1 MRGAYSPDM
10 LKRNPILIAVLSALL
25 ASAVLVGARAQPT
38 NEQLAARCGQLYA
51 LADRYLTRRGEGSG
65 GPNMTLL
72 GAGLDCQKGRYDSGI
87 KTLEKLLRGQG
98 VT

>member
-1 MRGAYSPDM
+1 M
-10 LKRNPILIAVLSALL
+10 LKQHPILFGVLLSLL
-25 ASAVLVGARAQPT
+25 ASAVFTTARAQAS
-38 NEQLAARCGQLYA
+38 NEQLAARCSQLYA

-72 GAGLDCQKGRYDSGI
+72 GAGLDCQKGRYDSGL

-98 VT
+98 VTIPPPPA